1 MATKVKYLVD
11 TNVWLERL
19 LDQDK
24 SEVVSRFLDLV
35 PPHQPFVTDFAIHSI
50 GVILSRLKKHEILKL
65 FIEDLFING
74 RIEQLTLESSDL
86 IDVLDNIIKY
96 GLDFDDSYQLT
107 VSEKFDLTLV
117 TFDNDFNI
125 ARIRKASPEDI
136 LKTK

>member
-1 MATKVKYLVD
+1 
-11 TNVWLERL
+11 
-19 LDQDK
+19 
-24 SEVVSRFLDLV
+24 VSRFLDLV
-35 PPHQPFVTDFAIHSI
+35 PPHQLFVTDFAIHSI

-125 ARIRKASPEDI
+125 ARIKKASPEDI